1 MNGQEDDGTLNAATV
16 STLARMASN
25 MPIFVKVCAST
36 I

>member
-25 MPIFVKVCAST
+25 MTFVKVCAST